1 MHYITLVLPPHACR
15 ATRPTSKGSRTP
27 DHLRIHCD
35 VFTVRVFRPAI
46 QLDTDVG
53 YRCHRI
59 ILFRLDMLCL
69 SANDITSVCESYSA
83 YTSIH
88 TVPIVLYNSA
98 SHSTCVSITAANIH
112 THPHN
117 LHRQTKTP
125 SSAQSEKTRSST

>member
-15 ATRPTSKGSRTP
+15 ATRPTSKGSRRP
-27 DHLRIHCD
+27 DHLRIHGD
-35 VFTVRVFRPAI
+35 VFHTLVFRPAI

-59 ILFRLDMLCL
+59 ILFGLDMLCL
-69 SANDITSVCESYSA
+69 PANDITSVCESYSA

-98 SHSTCVSITAANIH
+98 THSTCVSIKPAKIQIKST
-112 THPHN
+112 N
-117 LHRQTKTP
+117 LHSRT
-125 SSAQSEKTRSST
+125 SANPICTHS